1 MGLDGQSDSLHHAG
15 SNSLPTSSPG
25 PAISLKQRLP
35 NYRVVRSSQNG
46 TQHVAT
52 NGQWCTR
59 LERLLHGSR
68 CGSRQCVEAEISRGL
83 HSRVGQYDLEEHDQV
98 AKFHI
103 YRRSDGQYGWRL
115 KASNGQTIATAGEGF
130 VTKSGAENGVAAVKR
145 DAPGAPTQDD
155 T

>member
-1 MGLDGQSDSLHHAG
+1 
-15 SNSLPTSSPG
+15 
-25 PAISLKQRLP
+25 
-35 NYRVVRSSQNG
+35 
-46 TQHVAT
+46 
-52 NGQWCTR
+52 
-59 LERLLHGSR
+59 
-68 CGSRQCVEAEISRGL
+68 
-83 HSRVGQYDLEEHDQV
+83 V

-115 KASNGQTIATAGEGF
+115 KSSNGQTIATAGEGF